1 MLPGD
6 EWARE
11 APMALTTDFTDEY
24 RADMARRSW
33 PGRTLLDH
41 LDDAVAARADVPA
54 VIGYTHADD
63 GRRALTYGELADQV
77 DRVAAGLLDLGVRAG
92 QVVSMQLPNWW
103 QMPVLGLACLRVGA
117 VTNALMPI
125 FRSRELEFMLSLA
138 ESTVLVVPEEFAGFD
153 HAAMAHDLAA
163 RLPALAH
170 VVTVRPGGGGDFD
183 AVLAGRAPTDADRA
197 EFARRR
203 PDPDAVVQLAY
214 TSGTTGEPKG
224 VMVTSNTALCNVR
237 DFAVRL
243 GLTPDDVQLMASPL
257 AHQTGFMY
265 GFQMPIVRGATSV
278 LQDVWRP
285 ERAADIIRAEGVA
298 FTMASTPFLADL
310 TRQAEERPEAFAT
323 FRVFLCAGAPVPRD
337 LVRRATVAMDARI
350 GSGWGM
356 SEMGAVTAT
365 GPDDPDERVFET
377 DGSPLPDVEL
387 RVIGLDGEVLGPD
400 VEGSLQVRANS
411 LFGGYLKRPDLRG
424 CDAAGWFD
432 TGDLARIDADGFL
445 RITGRS
451 KDIIIRG
458 GENIPVVEIEN
469 LLYAHPDVAEVAI
482 VAMPDERLGERACAF
497 VVPRAGSTPTLEGLG
512 EFLAQRGAA
521 TQYRPERL
529 ELVDALPRTLT
540 GKIQKFRLRERLAA
554 PTTAVGAS
562 AAPEGS

>member
-1 MLPGD
+1 MTL
-6 EWARE
+6 A
-11 APMALTTDFTDEY
+11 TDFTDGY

-41 LDDAVAARADVPA
+41 LDEAVAHRPDTLA
-54 VIGYTHADD
+54 VVGYTHADD
-63 GRRALTYGELADQV
+63 GRRALTYAELAARV
-77 DRVAAGLLDLGVRAG
+77 DRVAAGLLDLGVQAG

-103 QMPVLGLACLRVGA
+103 QLPVLSLACLRVGA

-125 FRSRELEFMLSLA
+125 FRTRELEFMLGLA

-153 HAAMAHDLAA
+153 HAAMARDLTG
-163 RLPALAH
+163 RLPALTT
-170 VVTVRPGGGGDFD
+170 VITVRPGGGGQFD
-183 AVLAGRAPTDADRA
+183 AVLAGRSPTVDDRA

-237 DFAVRL
+237 DFAARL

-257 AHQTGFMY
+257 AHQTGYMY
-265 GFQMPIVRGATSV
+265 GFQMPILRGATSV

-285 ERAADIIRAEGVA
+285 GRAAEIIRAESVA

-310 TRQAEERPEAFAT
+310 TREAEAAPEAFAS

-365 GPDDPDERVFET
+365 GPEDADERVFET

-387 RVIGLDGEVLGPD
+387 RVIGLDGDVLGPD

-411 LFGGYLKRPDLRG
+411 LFGGYLKRPNLRG
-424 CDAAGWFD
+424 CDAEGWFD

-497 VVPRAGSTPTLEGLG
+497 VVPREGAVPTLDGLG
-512 EFLAQRGAA
+512 QFLARRGAA

-554 PTTAVGAS
+554 PVVGAG
-562 AAPEGS
+562 ATAPREDA

>member
-1 MLPGD
+1 MTL
-6 EWARE
+6 A
-11 APMALTTDFTDEY
+11 TDFTDGY

-33 PGRTLLDH
+33 LGRTLLDF
-41 LDDAVAARADVPA
+41 LDDAVAAAPDA
-54 VIGYTHADD
+54 VALVGYTHADD
-63 GRRALTYGELADQV
+63 GRRALTYGELAEQV

-103 QMPVLGLACLRVGA
+103 QMPVLSLACLRVGA

-125 FRSRELEFMLSLA
+125 FRSRELEFMLGLA
-138 ESTVLVVPEEFAGFD
+138 ESVVLVVPEEFNGFD
-153 HAAMAHDLAA
+153 HAAMARDLAA
-163 RLPALAH
+163 RLPALNT
-170 VVTVRPGGGGDFD
+170 VITVRPGGGGQFD
-183 AVLAGRAPTDADRA
+183 AVLASRRPTEDDRA

-237 DFAVRL
+237 DFAARL
-243 GLTPDDVQLMASPL
+243 GLTRDDVQLMASPL
-257 AHQTGFMY
+257 AHQTGYMY
-265 GFQMPIVRGATSV
+265 GFQMPILRGATSV

-285 ERAADIIRAEGVA
+285 ERATEIIRAEGVA
-298 FTMASTPFLADL
+298 FTMASTPFLSDL
-310 TRQAEERPEAFAT
+310 TREAEQQPAAFAS

-377 DGSPLPDVEL
+377 DGSPLPEVEL
-387 RVIGLDGEVLGPD
+387 RVIGLGGDVLGPD

-424 CDAAGWFD
+424 CDAEGWFD
-432 TGDLARIDADGFL
+432 TGDLARIDAAGFL

-497 VVPRAGSTPTLEGLG
+497 VVPRERSVPTLAGLG

-540 GKIQKFRLRERLAA
+540 GKIQKFRLREQLASGAAGAAA
-554 PTTAVGAS
+554 P
-562 AAPEGS
+562 APVEEVS

>member
-1 MLPGD
+1 MT
-6 EWARE
+6 
-11 APMALTTDFTDEY
+11 LTTDFTDEY
-24 RADMARRSW
+24 RADMSRRSW
-33 PGRTLLDH
+33 PGRTLLDD
-41 LDDAVAARADVPA
+41 LDDAVASAPDVLA
-54 VIGYTHADD
+54 LVGYTHADD
-63 GRRALTYGELADQV
+63 GRRSLTYGELAEQV

-103 QMPVLGLACLRVGA
+103 QMPVLSLACLRVGA

-125 FRSRELEFMLSLA
+125 FRSRELEFMLGLA
-138 ESTVLVVPEEFAGFD
+138 ESAVLVVPEEFNGFD

-163 RLPALAH
+163 RLPALEH
-170 VVTVRPGGGGDFD
+170 VVTVRPDDGGQFD
-183 AVLAGRAPTDADRA
+183 ALLAGRAPTQDDRA

-203 PDPDAVVQLAY
+203 PDPDDVVQLAY

-237 DFAVRL
+237 DFATRL
-243 GLTPDDVQLMASPL
+243 GLTSDDVQLMASPL
-257 AHQTGFMY
+257 AHQTGYMY
-265 GFQMPIVRGATSV
+265 GFQMPILRRATSV

-285 ERAADIIRAEGVA
+285 ERATEIIRAESVA
-298 FTMASTPFLADL
+298 FTMASTPFLSDL
-310 TRQAEERPEAFAT
+310 TRQAEEEPEAFAS

-365 GPDDPDERVFET
+365 GPDDADERVFET

-387 RVIGLDGEVLGPD
+387 RVIGLDADVLGPD

-424 CDAAGWFD
+424 CDAEGWFD
-432 TGDLARIDADGFL
+432 TGDLARLDADGFL

-469 LLYAHPDVAEVAI
+469 LLYSHPDVAEVAI

-497 VVPRAGSTPTLEGLG
+497 VVPREGGAPTLDGLG
-512 EFLAQRGAA
+512 EFLAQRGAT

-540 GKIQKFRLRERLAA
+540 GKIQKFRLRERLATPPAAAGA
-554 PTTAVGAS
+554 PAPREGAS
-562 AAPEGS
+562 

>member
-1 MLPGD
+1 
-6 EWARE
+6 
-11 APMALTTDFTDEY
+11 
-24 RADMARRSW
+24 
-33 PGRTLLDH
+33 
-41 LDDAVAARADVPA
+41 
-54 VIGYTHADD
+54 
-63 GRRALTYGELADQV
+63 
-77 DRVAAGLLDLGVRAG
+77 
-92 QVVSMQLPNWW
+92 
-103 QMPVLGLACLRVGA
+103 
-117 VTNALMPI
+117 
-125 FRSRELEFMLSLA
+125 
-138 ESTVLVVPEEFAGFD
+138 
-153 HAAMAHDLAA
+153 
-163 RLPALAH
+163 
-170 VVTVRPGGGGDFD
+170 
-183 AVLAGRAPTDADRA
+183 
-197 EFARRR
+197 
-203 PDPDAVVQLAY
+203 VVQLAY

-237 DFAVRL
+237 DFAARL

-257 AHQTGFMY
+257 AHQTGYMY
-265 GFQMPIVRGATSV
+265 GFQMPLLRGATSV

-285 ERAADIIRAEGVA
+285 ERATEIIRAEGVA

-310 TRQAEERPEAFAT
+310 TRQAEAQPAAFAT

-387 RVIGLDGEVLGPD
+387 RVVGLDGEVLGPD
-400 VEGSLQVRANS
+400 LEGALQVRANS

-424 CDAAGWFD
+424 CDAEGWFD
-432 TGDLARIDADGFL
+432 TGDLARIDAEGYL

-469 LLYAHPDVAEVAI
+469 LLYTHPDVSEVAI
-482 VAMPDERLGERACAF
+482 VAIPDERLGERACAV
-497 VVPRAGSTPTLEGLG
+497 VVPREGAAPTLAELG
-512 EFLAQRGAA
+512 SFLDGKGVA

-554 PTTAVGAS
+554 PAVVPGASRVGA
-562 AAPEGS
+562 

>member
-1 MLPGD
+1 MTL
-6 EWARE
+6 A
-11 APMALTTDFTDEY
+11 TDFTDGY
-24 RADMARRSW
+24 RTDMARRSW
-33 PGRTLLDH
+33 LGRTLLDF
-41 LDDAVAARADVPA
+41 LDDAVAATPDA
-54 VIGYTHADD
+54 VALVGYTHTDD
-63 GRRALTYGELADQV
+63 GRRALTYGELAEQV

-103 QMPVLGLACLRVGA
+103 QMPVLSLACLRVGA

-125 FRSRELEFMLSLA
+125 FRSRELEFMLGLA
-138 ESTVLVVPEEFAGFD
+138 ESVVLVVPEEFNGFD
-153 HAAMAHDLAA
+153 HAAMARDLAA
-163 RLPALAH
+163 RLPALNT
-170 VVTVRPGGGGDFD
+170 VITVRPGGGGQFD
-183 AVLAGRAPTDADRA
+183 AVLASRTPTDDDRA

-237 DFAVRL
+237 DFAARL
-243 GLTPDDVQLMASPL
+243 GLTRDDVQLMASPL
-257 AHQTGFMY
+257 AHQTGYMY
-265 GFQMPIVRGATSV
+265 GFQMPILRGATSV

-285 ERAADIIRAEGVA
+285 ERATEIIRAEGVA
-298 FTMASTPFLADL
+298 FTMASTPFLSDL
-310 TRQAEERPEAFAT
+310 TRQAEQQPAAFAS

-377 DGSPLPDVEL
+377 DGSPLPEVEL
-387 RVIGLDGEVLGPD
+387 RVIGLDGDVLGPD

-424 CDAAGWFD
+424 CDAEGWFD
-432 TGDLARIDADGFL
+432 TGDLARIDAGGFL

-497 VVPRAGSTPTLEGLG
+497 VVPREGSVPTLAGLG

-540 GKIQKFRLRERLAA
+540 GKIQKFRLREQLASGAAAAA
-554 PTTAVGAS
+554 P
-562 AAPEGS
+562 APVEEVS